1 MIEVAGGAN
10 VFNDVTARFPRPSE
24 EEVLAR
30 APDVILTSYGAMNV
44 GGPDDEA
51 RRQSFRSRAG
61 WGQVPAVRDNRIAF
75 LDENQITRAGPR
87 LVEGLEAVAAI
98 LEGVRAGAVLE
109 ENPAPPPRPAPETS
123 TP

>member
-1 MIEVAGGAN
+1 
-10 VFNDVTARFPRPSE
+10 
-24 EEVLAR
+24 
-30 APDVILTSYGAMNV
+30 MNV

-75 LDENQITRAGPR
+75 LDENRITRAGPR